1 MHGNHHRNVLYWI
14 QSSEEGKV
22 MQTTRI
28 HFEDT
33 SFIDIRVSDIQTEE
47 FRRWL
52 RFANRNDT
60 YSVPGLKRVIRRRD
74 IARTE
79 FIPDED

>member
-1 MHGNHHRNVLYWI
+1 
-14 QSSEEGKV
+14 

-28 HFEDT
+28 HFEDS
-33 SFIDIRVSDIQTEE
+33 SFIDMRVSDNQTDE

-60 YSVPGLKRVIRRRD
+60 FTVPGLKRVIRRKD

-79 FIPDED
+79 YLPDEE

>member
-1 MHGNHHRNVLYWI
+1 
-14 QSSEEGKV
+14 

-33 SFIDIRVSDIQTEE
+33 TSTDIRVSDIQTEE

-60 YSVPGLKRVIRRRD
+60 YRIPGLKQEIRRKD
-74 IARTE
+74 IARIE
-79 FIPDED
+79 LIRDE

>member
-1 MHGNHHRNVLYWI
+1 
-14 QSSEEGKV
+14 

-28 HFEDT
+28 HFED
-33 SFIDIRVSDIQTEE
+33 SSSIDIRVSDLQTEE

-60 YSVPGLKRVIRRRD
+60 FSIPGLKRTIRRRD

-79 FIPDED
+79 IIPE

>member
-1 MHGNHHRNVLYWI
+1 
-14 QSSEEGKV
+14 

-28 HFEDT
+28 YFEDL
-33 SFIDIRVSDIQTEE
+33 SFIDIRVSDLQTEE

-60 YSVPGLKRVIRRRD
+60 FRIPGVKRVIKRKE

-79 FIPDED
+79 IVQE

>member
-1 MHGNHHRNVLYWI
+1 
-14 QSSEEGKV
+14 

-28 HFEDT
+28 YFEDA
-33 SFIDIRVSDIQTEE
+33 SFVDIRVSDIQTEE

-60 YSVPGLKRVIRRRD
+60 FSVPGLKRVIKRKE

-79 FIPDED
+79 TIREDKEES

>member
-1 MHGNHHRNVLYWI
+1 
-14 QSSEEGKV
+14 

-28 HFEDT
+28 HMEDL
-33 SFIDIRVSDIQTEE
+33 SIIDVRVSDIQTEE

-60 YSVPGLKRVIRRRD
+60 YRIPGLKQPIRRKD
-74 IARTE
+74 IAWTE
-79 FIPDED
+79 MIREDEDET

>member
-1 MHGNHHRNVLYWI
+1 
-14 QSSEEGKV
+14 

-28 HFEDT
+28 HFEDS
-33 SFIDIRVSDIQTEE
+33 SFIDMRVSDIQTDE

-60 YSVPGLKRVIRRRD
+60 FTVPGLKRVIRRKD

-79 FIPDED
+79 CLPDEE

>member
-1 MHGNHHRNVLYWI
+1 
-14 QSSEEGKV
+14 

-28 HFEDT
+28 YFEDQ
-33 SFIDIRVSDIQTEE
+33 SFLDIRVSDLQTEE

-60 YSVPGLKRVIRRRD
+60 FSIPGLKRVIRRKD

-79 FIPDED
+79 SIPE

>member
-1 MHGNHHRNVLYWI
+1 
-14 QSSEEGKV
+14 

-28 HFEDT
+28 HFEDS
-33 SFIDIRVSDIQTEE
+33 SFIDMRVSDIQTDE

-60 YSVPGLKRVIRRRD
+60 FTVPGLKRVIRRKD

-79 FIPDED
+79 NLPDEE

>member
-1 MHGNHHRNVLYWI
+1 
-14 QSSEEGKV
+14 

-28 HFEDT
+28 HFEDA

-52 RFANRNDT
+52 RFAHRNDT
-60 YSVPGLKRVIRRRD
+60 YSVPGLKRVIQRKE

-79 FIPDED
+79 TIREDEKDT

>member
-1 MHGNHHRNVLYWI
+1 
-14 QSSEEGKV
+14 

-28 HFEDT
+28 FFEDA
-33 SFIDIRVSDIQTEE
+33 SFVDIRVSDIQTEE

-52 RFANRNDT
+52 RFANRNDS
-60 YSVPGLKRVIRRRD
+60 YSVPGLKREIKRKD

-79 FIPDED
+79 TIREDDEEN

>member
-1 MHGNHHRNVLYWI
+1 
-14 QSSEEGKV
+14 

-28 HFEDT
+28 HFEDQST
-33 SFIDIRVSDIQTEE
+33 LDIRVSDLQTEE

-60 YSVPGLKRVIRRRD
+60 YKVPGVKREIRRKA

-79 FIPDED
+79 FIPDKDT

>member
-1 MHGNHHRNVLYWI
+1 MQIMHGNHHGNVLYWI

-22 MQTTRI
+22 
-28 HFEDT
+28 
-33 SFIDIRVSDIQTEE
+33 FIDIRVSDIQTEE

>member
-1 MHGNHHRNVLYWI
+1 
-14 QSSEEGKV
+14 

-28 HFEDT
+28 HFEDAT
-33 SFIDIRVSDIQTEE
+33 QIDIRVSDIQTEE
-47 FRRWL
+47 FKRWL

-60 YSVPGLKRVIRRRD
+60 FSIPGLKTVIRRKD

-79 FIPDED
+79 FIPDE

>member
-1 MHGNHHRNVLYWI
+1 
-14 QSSEEGKV
+14 

-28 HFEDT
+28 HFEDL
-33 SFIDIRVSDIQTEE
+33 SFIDIRVSDLQTEE

-60 YSVPGLKRVIRRRD
+60 YTVPGLKRVIRRRD

-79 FIPDED
+79 FIPDEA

>member
-1 MHGNHHRNVLYWI
+1 
-14 QSSEEGKV
+14 

-28 HFEDT
+28 HFEDL
-33 SFIDIRVSDIQTEE
+33 SFIDIRVSDIQTDE

-60 YSVPGLKRVIRRRD
+60 FTVPGLKRVIRRKD

-79 FIPDED
+79 YLQDEE

>member
-1 MHGNHHRNVLYWI
+1 
-14 QSSEEGKV
+14 
-22 MQTTRI
+22 MQTPRI

-33 SFIDIRVSDIQTEE
+33 TSTDIRVSDIQTEE

-60 YSVPGLKRVIRRRD
+60 YRIPGLKQEIRRKD
-74 IARTE
+74 IARIE
-79 FIPDED
+79 LIRDE

>member
-1 MHGNHHRNVLYWI
+1 
-14 QSSEEGKV
+14 

-33 SFIDIRVSDIQTEE
+33 SFVDIRVSDLQTEE

-60 YSVPGLKRVIRRRD
+60 FSVPGLRQVIKRKDIIRVEA
-74 IARTE
+74 IKE
-79 FIPDED
+79 

>member
-1 MHGNHHRNVLYWI
+1 
-14 QSSEEGKV
+14 

-28 HFEDT
+28 HFEDQST
-33 SFIDIRVSDIQTEE
+33 LDIRVSDLQTEE

-60 YSVPGLKRVIRRRD
+60 YKVFSYFSGYSAEQV
-74 IARTE
+74 
-79 FIPDED
+79 

>member
-1 MHGNHHRNVLYWI
+1 
-14 QSSEEGKV
+14 

-28 HFEDT
+28 HFEDA
-33 SFIDIRVSDIQTEE
+33 SFVDIRVSDIQTEE

-52 RFANRNDT
+52 RFANRNDV
-60 YSVPGLKRVIRRRD
+60 YSVPGLKKVIRRKD

-79 FIPDED
+79 IIRDDEGN